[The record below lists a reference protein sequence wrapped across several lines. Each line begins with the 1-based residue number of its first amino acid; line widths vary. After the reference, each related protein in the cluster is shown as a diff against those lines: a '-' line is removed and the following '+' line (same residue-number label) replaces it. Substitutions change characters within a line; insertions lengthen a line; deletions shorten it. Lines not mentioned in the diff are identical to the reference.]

1 MSTIGSRLREIR
13 LSDGSSQRVF
23 GEKFDIPQTTYA
35 KYEIDKAG
43 MPDTFKQQ
51 LARAGINLHWLIT
64 SEGSMYYKDQ
74 VIVAGEDPAG
84 YSPTPVR
91 TGILLDNKG
100 RIRSIEVAE
109 GEILVPI
116 FSQRLSAG
124 NGQEWLPADF
134 TDERL
139 PLLSR
144 FIKPYKKED
153 VFAAQ
158 VRGDS
163 MTGVQ
168 LFDGDIVFFVRGTPE
183 GDGIYVISVDGE
195 VFVKRL
201 EVDPFEKKIIIRSE
215 NDRYQPKIV
224 DPDCLVVMGK
234 VIGWLHHHPY

>member
-1 MSTIGSRLREIR
+1 MVKDRLKQARNSLEMSQS
-13 LSDGSSQRVF
+13 
-23 GEKFDIPQTTYA
+23 KFASVCGIPQTTYS
-35 KYEIDKAG
+35 KYENGGAVPESV
-43 MPDTFKQQ
+43 MAA
-51 LARAGINLHWLIT
+51 LAKFGFNLHWLIT
-64 SEGSMYYKDQ
+64 GEGSMYYKDQ